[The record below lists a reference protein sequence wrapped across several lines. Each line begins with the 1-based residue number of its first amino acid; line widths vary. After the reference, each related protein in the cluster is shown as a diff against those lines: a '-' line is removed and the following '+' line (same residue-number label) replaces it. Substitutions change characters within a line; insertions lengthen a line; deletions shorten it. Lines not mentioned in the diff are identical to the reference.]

1 MKMIVKPGERDI
13 NKYDPF
19 GQIDLNT
26 QSLVKAARN
35 ISDKSQL
42 TDLIERKALF
52 VSNHSGGKDSQ
63 TMLIYLKDHV
73 PHDQILI
80 IHAELPGVEWDGTED
95 KVREYA
101 GEIPVIVTKAKKT
114 FFEMVD
120 HRQMYPSPQYRQCT
134 SDLKRGPIEK
144 AIRHYLKANQQFG
157 GLIVNCMGMR
167 AQESTRRSKLIT
179 FKFCNRNSK
188 AGREWYDWLPIH
200 DMLENEVFETI
211 AAAGEK
217 PHWAYKAG
225 MSRLSCCF
233 CIMSSKGDLIT
244 AAKLNPSLYKKHV
257 DTEKRIGQSMM
268 MPIKGVPTYL
278 EDYTGI
284 KL

>member
-1 MKMIVKPGERDI
+1 MEKKI
-13 NKYDPF
+13 N
-19 GQIDLNT
+19 
-26 QSLVKAARN
+26 
-35 ISDKSQL
+35 
-42 TDLIERKALF
+42 DLIERNALF
-52 VSNHSGGKDSQ
+52 VCNHSGGKDSQ
-63 TMLIYLKDHV
+63 AMLIYLKKHV
-73 PHDQILI
+73 LPRQLLI

-101 GEIPVIVTKAKKT
+101 GIVPVIVTRAKKT
-114 FFEMVD
+114 FFDMVE
-120 HRQMYPSPQYRQCT
+120 RRGMYPSPKYRQCT

-144 AIRHYLKANQQFG
+144 TIRHHLKDNPQFN

-167 AQESTRRSKLIT
+167 AQESSSRAKAAT
-179 FKFCNRNSK
+179 FKFNKRNSK

-200 DMLENEVFETI
+200 DMLEDEVFASIKET
-211 AAAGEK
+211 GED

-233 CIMSSKGDLIT
+233 CVMSNKNDLIT

-257 DTEKRIGQSMM
+257 ETEKRIGQSMM

-278 EDYTGI
+278 EDYTGVSV
-284 KL
+284 K

>member
-1 MKMIVKPGERDI
+1 MEKKI
-13 NKYDPF
+13 N
-19 GQIDLNT
+19 
-26 QSLVKAARN
+26 
-35 ISDKSQL
+35 
-42 TDLIERKALF
+42 DLIERNALF
-52 VSNHSGGKDSQ
+52 VCNHSGGKDSQ
-63 TMLIYLKDHV
+63 AMLIYLKKHV
-73 PHDQILI
+73 LPRQLLI

-101 GEIPVIVTKAKKT
+101 GIVPVIVTRAKKT
-114 FFEMVD
+114 FFDMVE
-120 HRQMYPSPQYRQCT
+120 RRGMYPSPKYRQCT

-144 AIRHYLKANQQFG
+144 TIRHHLKDNPQFN

-167 AQESTRRSKLIT
+167 AQESSSRAKAAT
-179 FKFCNRNSK
+179 FKFNKRNSK

-200 DMLENEVFETI
+200 DMLEDEVFASIKET
-211 AAAGEK
+211 GED

-233 CIMSSKGDLIT
+233 CIMSNKNDLIT

-257 DTEKRIGQSMM
+257 ETEKRIGQSMM

-278 EDYTGI
+278 EDYTGVSV
-284 KL
+284 K